1 MDYIA
6 TFLEGVLTFV
16 SPCLLPMLPL
26 YLAYFAGSSG
36 ESLEG
41 GAVPVTGGSRPTST
55 VVVNVLG
62 FIGGFTLVFVALGAL
77 AGGLGGVLVRHAP
90 WINVAC
96 GLIVIVFGLNFAGV
110 VRIPF
115 LEGTHRLS
123 AKAALVSFPSAIL
136 FGIVFSLGWT
146 PCVGAYLGSALA
158 LASTQG
164 SVMQGVTLLLAYSAG
179 LGVAFLI
186 SALAIDRLSGAFSF
200 IKKNY
205 RIVNRVCGAFLVVMG
220 VLMITGR
227 LTALMSFLNF

>member
-1 MDYIA
+1 M
-6 TFLEGVLTFV
+6 
-16 SPCLLPMLPL
+16 
-26 YLAYFAGSSG
+26 
-36 ESLEG
+36 
-41 GAVPVTGGSRPTST
+41 
-55 VVVNVLG
+55 
-62 FIGGFTLVFVALGAL
+62 
-77 AGGLGGVLVRHAP
+77 
-90 WINVAC
+90 AC